1 MLLRNKNLP
10 YKGLISISFIN
21 LQMHKILIFY
31 LWYVHFPYFIN
42 IRILEIHLFYTI
54 AIFYWHLIEI
64 LWIFIFLVFYNI
76 FLFLYFS
83 VLSMDF
89 WMSIKI
95 KNLKENVWSYISTF
109 PFLCPLPH
117 IAESQDDGWRLML
130 TDRFLGWTHLPMVSS
145 P

>member
-83 VLSMDF
+83 SFLISSVLEFKSQYSRYFSHFLNNMNPDNDMKPTVDTF
-89 WMSIKI
+89 FC
-95 KNLKENVWSYISTF
+95 NL
-109 PFLCPLPH
+109 
-117 IAESQDDGWRLML
+117 QDAYKDSEQR
-130 TDRFLGWTHLPMVSS
+130 P
-145 P
+145 